1 MRAQDA
7 VWQGCFG
14 NWQPLF
20 IREYWLP
27 LGHCAW
33 QGYLT
38 QGRGVVVCEIQEVTA
53 AVDWGFDP
61 VDYTTQFITQA
72 VLGNFCHPLGLDAD
86 HWAALEATVTAYDP
100 AQDVILLL
108 VGDSIPYITHL
119 QGWAVPPPECSR
131 QLGDRQAEFNLAPKP

>member
-27 LGHCAW
+27 LGHRAW
-33 QGYLT
+33 QGYLI
-38 QGRGVVVCEIQEVTA
+38 QGRGVVVCEVQEVTA

-61 VDYTTQFITQA
+61 VDYTTQFVAQA

-86 HWAALEATVTAYDP
+86 HWAALEAAVTAYDP